1 MIISVIIEG
10 HRFFSANCYVLP
22 SVNKVVI
29 IIELSICAIQFRT
42 SILQVPM
49 ERNFVKYLLY
59 FLDCIGRITIFVAV
73 FFVEIFNSI
82 GYAKTTCD
90 IHR

>member
-1 MIISVIIEG
+1 M
-10 HRFFSANCYVLP
+10 LP

-29 IIELSICAIQFRT
+29 IIIIKLSVCVIQLRT

-59 FLDCIGRITIFVAV
+59 FLDCIGKITIFVTV

-82 GYAKTTCD
+82 GYVKTTTCD
-90 IHR
+90 ITLHNEYR